1 MNKIVF
7 VFLALTVSSC
17 ATVFS
22 PAIRNVGI
30 NSHPQ
35 KANIKVENQLGEL
48 IYEGKTP
55 VIVPLKSSVGSF
67 TPAYYTISFSKDS
80 FQNQN
85 YLLKAKFNWVSLL
98 NPLGL
103 LVDGITGNMYIIKN
117 VYILEE
123 LKIEP
128 PVVKYDD
135 LPAYTPSTTK

>member
-7 VFLALTVSSC
+7 VFFAIIVSSC
-17 ATVFS
+17 ATIFS

-55 VIVPLKSSVGSF
+55 VILPLKSSFSSF
-67 TPAYYTISFSKDS
+67 TPAQYRISFSKDS
-80 FQNQN
+80 FQSQN
-85 YLLKAKFNWVSLL
+85 FVLKAKFNWVSLFF
-98 NPLGL
+98 PPGL

-117 VYILEE
+117 VYILED
-123 LKIEP
+123 LKLEP

-135 LPAYTPSTTK
+135 LPAYTPSRTK